1 MSLFLIHHRARMN
14 EFLLKVLWDV
24 QLIHCYVVLH
34 DGVDD
39 SYYILCNGVDTPG
52 LLGCPKS
59 TQKGLPSFQ
68 LDISVPPISPPH
80 PHPTPPYPQGKPHI
94 QALLF
99 FSKADKFIPTVC
111 AQTGAFIQAPRHKKD
126 GGPSANTRR
135 GLLGVGVWTRYPV
148 PHPHNGSPQLS
159 LAGNRRG

>member
-34 DGVDD
+34 DGVGD

-68 LDISVPPISPPH
+68 LDISVPP
-80 PHPTPPYPQGKPHI
+80 
-94 QALLF
+94 
-99 FSKADKFIPTVC
+99 
-111 AQTGAFIQAPRHKKD
+111 
-126 GGPSANTRR
+126 
-135 GLLGVGVWTRYPV
+135 
-148 PHPHNGSPQLS
+148 
-159 LAGNRRG
+159 